1 MNAFSLVDGGIIF
14 GFIIFNLIAI
24 FFTRHKPRTL
34 REVAQGTGYNKLKE
48 FPLVLTIVATFCS
61 SSLFVNGIEQTYMGG
76 LKYII
81 YVVLLVLSAALVIF
95 IVIPKMV
102 HVGSLTFFEW
112 MGYFY
117 GKNIRTVMAIGEFL
131 GNCGF
136 FAVQLRL
143 IVKASQIA
151 FGCDKFTC
159 DIIMITATIIL
170 IFYSAYGGLSA
181 VARTDV
187 IQFFFFFTVILIL
200 CMRVLVVEHENGIL
214 ILFSGHDPK
223 MQIQPLFSNF
233 DVAIATISLWIKGIF
248 PPLCTQQFQRITI
261 TKNKWQGMRIWGL
274 AVVIYGL
281 AYFLVTLIGLQVL
294 AATGGKNL
302 ITGGAM
308 QQNDLLPYIAN
319 KYNFAGLKGLIFVCM
334 VSLGMSTADSVL
346 NSLGL
351 IAAND
356 ILPNFSEKTFPRTCR
371 SVMIATFIIG
381 GIALLL
387 ALTNSNLFK
396 LLMFTSCLY
405 MPVISIPLLL
415 TILGLRTHK
424 NSIWAGIICG
434 AITTISYMVIA
445 ALTKS
450 KYYEYAFGPGIIM
463 NLVAILVTHLYY
475 IKVKGW
481 KNVKEEPNLS
491 MFVNEI
497 YQKEDIDIVKTYRDE
512 FVEAMRAK
520 YFRAYNPTDIEIIMK
535 SICKPRIRKEQ
546 EYIAYRNAVYTYFI
560 KEPWTEQEIEINE
573 YKNIIK
579 FDLSILMEHEL
590 RQYCKE
596 NSIEID
602 Y

>member
-1 MNAFSLVDGGIIF
+1 MNDLSIVDSGIIF
-14 GFIIFNLIAI
+14 CFIIFNLIAI
-24 FFTRHKPRTL
+24 FFTRHKPKTL
-34 REVAQGTGYNKLKE
+34 REVAQGVGYSKLKD

-81 YVVLLVLSAALVIF
+81 YVILLVLSAALVIF
-95 IVIPKMV
+95 LVIPKMV

-117 GKNIRTVMAIGEFL
+117 GKNIRTVLAIGEFL

-143 IVKASQIA
+143 IGKASQIA

-159 DIIMITATIIL
+159 DIIMIMATIIL

-200 CMRVLVVEHENGIL
+200 CMRVLVVEHEKGIL
-214 ILFSGHDPK
+214 TLFSGDNPK
-223 MQIQPLFSNF
+223 MQIQPIFSNF
-233 DVAIATISLWIKGIF
+233 DVAVATISLWIKGIF

-274 AVVIYGL
+274 AVVIYGI

-294 AATGGKNL
+294 AATDGKNL

-308 QQNDLLPYIAN
+308 QQNDLLPYIVN
-319 KYNFAGLKGLIFVCM
+319 KYSFIGLKGLVFVCM

-356 ILPNFSEKTFPRTCR
+356 ILPNFSERAFPRTCR

-381 GIALLL
+381 VIALLL
-387 ALTNSNLFK
+387 ALAHANLFK
-396 LLMFTSCLY
+396 LLMLTSCLY

-434 AITTISYMVIA
+434 AITTISYMAIA
-445 ALTKS
+445 TLIES

-463 NLVAILVTHLYY
+463 NLVAILITHLYY
-475 IKVKGW
+475 TKVKGW

-573 YKNIIK
+573 YKKIIK
-579 FDLSILMEHEL
+579 FDLSILMEREL

-596 NSIEID
+596 KSIEID